1 MTMPTRQVR
10 HIKNRRA
17 VPGTRVQ
24 DLEGCLE
31 ESVEVHGGAG
41 IAIEVERV
49 VAAIPPAMY

>member
-1 MTMPTRQVR
+1 MTMPTRQVSQ
-10 HIKNRRA
+10 IENRGS
-17 VPGTRVQ
+17 VLGTRVE

-31 ESVEVHGGAG
+31 ESVEIHDGAG